1 LPLTKEEKDHIVE
14 RVVNILT
21 SPQKNEL
28 IAELREKVLASE
40 EEREVDQIDE
50 VIYSVIQAIDELYG

>member
-1 LPLTKEEKDHIVE
+1 LPLTKKEKDRIVD
-14 RVVNILT
+14 RVVEILK

-28 IAELREKVLASE
+28 IAELRKKVLESDE
-40 EEREVDQIDE
+40 GKETDQIDE